1 MTAAQVLEN
10 APDIKALDSAISIRA
25 LQLAL
30 LQQQYAPNDPLLAGR
45 PLTETP
51 TADLSGLEGLNVGVS
66 DFGSDK
72 VTIGDATSV
81 SQIYP
86 QNNIRCKEAYPFH
99 LLQHQCHV
107 PRLGLLQPEP
117 ETTKSDK

>member
-51 TADLSGLEGLNVGVS
+51 MADLSGLEGLNVGGS

-72 VTIGDATSV
+72 MTVGDATSV

-86 QNNIRCKEAYPFH
+86 RVKITLDSRRLIRSTFSSTNVTFLVSESCGPS
-99 LLQHQCHV
+99 QR
-107 PRLGLLQPEP
+107 P
-117 ETTKSDK
+117 